1 MASRK
6 LGLFVAAV
14 VSAAAFVPPS
24 AVAQLRTDYYASVC
38 PNLESI
44 VRGSVRQSMAQSAA
58 DPGFMDRG
66 LTSFFLLQHPLFFF
80 LLFFFPSFLSYFSL
94 MSKHVGGAGA
104 PPAPT
109 LDPPLGQSM
118 GRSRLE
124 GLPATRGEGRPVGS

>member
-44 VRGSVRQSMAQSAA
+44 VRAAMTQAVSNERRIGASLLRLFFHDCFVQVRYRTLAQS
-58 DPGFMDRG
+58 FT
-66 LTSFFLLQHPLFFF
+66 LFLNF
-80 LLFFFPSFLSYFSL
+80 LRNTTANKYTVSPF
-94 MSKHVGGAGA
+94 
-104 PPAPT
+104 
-109 LDPPLGQSM
+109 
-118 GRSRLE
+118 
-124 GLPATRGEGRPVGS
+124 